1 MKIFYLVFALII
13 AASAC
18 PAQDSKP
25 INYVNPMIGTGGHG
39 HTFPGAT
46 APFGMVQLS
55 PDTRLDGWDGCSA
68 YHNSDSVVYGFSHTH
83 LSGTGCSDY
92 GDILLMPVAGRV
104 KLNNSEYSSPFSHKN
119 EIAKAGYYSV
129 KLDKYNILAELT
141 ATKRVGVHRY
151 TFSGDGERNLLI
163 DLIHRDI
170 VLNSRL
176 QQLNDSVIVG
186 FRHSKAWADNQM
198 LFFAI
203 KFSEKLEDFVIYNDK
218 VTTYCFGKGINGV
231 STDTTKEGTKLQAVC
246 TFKGKGNKPLEVYV
260 ALSAVSSENALMN
273 LEAEM
278 ANMNFDKAKEQVQ
291 IEWNKELSK
300 IIVEGKNEND
310 KVKFYTAL
318 YHCMTQPNLY
328 SDINGE
334 YRGTDHKV
342 HKADFDYYT
351 VFSLWDT
358 YRAYHPLMTIIDQ
371 KRTNNWIKTFQ
382 KQYDD
387 GGILP
392 VWELSG
398 NETYCMIGYH
408 SVPVIADAIMKG
420 IGNFD
425 KESIFKAMKGSAMK
439 DHLGLKE
446 YREYNFVPGDLEH
459 ESVSKTLEYCFDD
472 WCISQVAKKLGKSE
486 DYTTFNKR
494 SQFYKNV
501 FDPKTKFMRARFNG
515 GWYKPFTPTEVNNN
529 YTEGNSWQY
538 SFYAPQ
544 DLNTLMDMYGGRK
557 AFYTRLDEMFTT
569 KAKVS
574 GREQADLTGL
584 IGQYA
589 HGNEPSHHI
598 AYLFNYVN
606 NPNRTQEL
614 VRKIMNELYTTEPD
628 GLTGNEDCGQMSAWF
643 VMSAMGIYQVC
654 PGDTNYILGSPL
666 FDKVTINLENGKN
679 FVINAKNNTEKN
691 VYVQSAAL
699 NGKKYTHSYLSHF
712 DIMRGGEFTLE
723 MGAGRSHFAV
733 TDKDCP
739 KSRMENSIVLS
750 PTIDAENKLF
760 KGKAMIELNATQDNS
775 VIFYTLDNTIP
786 SEKTG
791 IKYSKPFEIDKACT
805 IKAVSFVNGKS
816 SPVVSGEFVQVQTD
830 KKIKLLS
837 KYDKQYDANGDEG
850 IIDGLRGNKNFRL
863 GGWQGYQ
870 DQDFAAIVELEKPR
884 DIKELALGCLQDTRS
899 WIVYPTEVEFF
910 VSNDGKEYKSVGT
923 TKTEYKADNYTEAVE
938 DFTVKCNV
946 KAKYIKVVA
955 KNFGTLPEW
964 HLGAGGK
971 AYIFVDEIIIK

>member
-1 MKIFYLVFALII
+1 MKIFYYLFALTI
-13 AASAC
+13 AFNVSI
-18 PAQDSKP
+18 AQDNKP

-68 YHNSDSVVYGFSHTH
+68 YHHSDSVVYGFSHTH

-92 GDILLMPVAGRV
+92 GDILLMPVSGHV
-104 KLNNSEYSSPFSHKN
+104 SLKNSEYSSPFSHKS

-151 TFSGDGERNLLI
+151 TFNSDGERNLLI

-170 VLNSRL
+170 VLNSKL
-176 QQLNDSVIVG
+176 EQLNDSVIVG
-186 FRHSKAWADNQM
+186 FRHSKAWAENQM

-203 KFSEKLEDFVIYNDK
+203 KFSSKMKDFSINNDAINKIFKNDPPKTNFNVKTLEASN
-218 VTTYCFGKGINGV
+218 
-231 STDTTKEGTKLQAVC
+231 LQAVVS
-246 TFKGKGNKPLEVYV
+246 FGDINSLEVYV

-291 IEWNKELSK
+291 TEWNKELSK

-328 SDINGE
+328 SDVNGE
-334 YRGTDHKV
+334 YRGTDKKV

-382 KQYDD
+382 KQFDD

-392 VWELSG
+392 VWELSS

-420 IGNFD
+420 IGDFD

-446 YREYNFVPGDLEH
+446 YREFNFIPGDLEH
-459 ESVSKTLEYCFDD
+459 ESVSKTLEYSFDD
-472 WCISQVAKKLGKSE
+472 WCISQVAKKLGKTE

-494 SQFYKNV
+494 AQFYKNV

-544 DLNTLMDMYGGRK
+544 DVNTLMDMYGGRK
-557 AFYTRLDEMFTT
+557 LFYTRLDEMFTT
-569 KAKVS
+569 EDKLS
-574 GREQADLTGL
+574 GRDQADLTGL

-614 VRKIMNELYTTEPD
+614 VRQIMNDLYTTEPD
-628 GLTGNEDCGQMSAWF
+628 GYSGNEDCGQMSAWF

-679 FVINAKNNTEKN
+679 FVINAKDNSEKN

-699 NGKKYTHSYLSHF
+699 NGQKYTRSYLSHF
-712 DIMRGGEFTLE
+712 DIMRGGEFTLQ

-739 KSRMENSIVLS
+739 KSRIQNSIVLS
-750 PTIDAENKLF
+750 PIINSENKLF
-760 KGKAMIELNATQDNS
+760 KGKAKIDISAMQSNS
-775 VIFYTLDNTIP
+775 VIYYTLDNSTP
-786 SEKTG
+786 SRTNG
-791 IKYSKPFEIDKACT
+791 TKYSAPFEIDRACT
-805 IKAVSFVNGKS
+805 IKAMAEVGGES
-816 SPVVSGEFVQVQTD
+816 SPVVSGEFVKIQTD
-830 KKIKLLS
+830 KKVKLIS
-837 KYDKQYDANGDEG
+837 KYDKQYDANGDAG

-870 DQDFAAIVELEKPR
+870 NQDFSAIVELKQAKA
-884 DIKELALGCLQDTRS
+884 IKEITIGCLQDTRS
-899 WIVYPTEVEFF
+899 WIVFPTEVEFF
-910 VSNDGKEYKSVGT
+910 VSNDGKKYKSVGT
-923 TKTEYKADNYTEAVE
+923 TKTEYKADNYDVSVE

-946 KAKYIKVVA
+946 NAKYIKVIA
-955 KNFGTLPEW
+955 KNFGKLPEW